1 MISGYENKI
10 VKGYEMKKLTF
21 KLNAPLQNK
30 LVGSTISL
38 ECENG
43 VPVERYWRDRLNDAK
58 TDNCI
63 ELVKRTTAKKI
74 QPEVKDNA

>member
-10 VKGYEMKKLTF
+10 IKGYEMKKLTF
-21 KLNAPLQNK
+21 KLNSPLQNK
-30 LVGSTISL
+30 PVGSTISL

-43 VPVERYWRDRLNDAK
+43 VPVEKYWRDRFNDAK

-63 ELVKRTTAKKI
+63 ELVKRTTAKKT
-74 QPEVKDNA
+74 QTEVKDNA